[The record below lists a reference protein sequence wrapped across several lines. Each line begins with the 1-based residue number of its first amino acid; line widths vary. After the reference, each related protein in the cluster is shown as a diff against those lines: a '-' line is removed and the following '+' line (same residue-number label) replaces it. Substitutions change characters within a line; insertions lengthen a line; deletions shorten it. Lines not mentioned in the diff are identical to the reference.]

1 MASPSHQAPR
11 FPNSPTTVRAAV
23 LAILLSADDMTGM
36 ESIFD
41 GRKTTLN
48 TVIRALK
55 RKYGWPIELRSFP
68 TNTADGR
75 GAWASVFALPQ
86 EVIDAA
92 MAAGGRDWLDGYH
105 AAKKSRAGRSTRS
118 ARPLP

>member
-1 MASPSHQAPR
+1 MKHPAAPEFPPSPKTA
-11 FPNSPTTVRAAV
+11 RAAV
-23 LAILLSADDMTGM
+23 LAVLLTSDDMTGV

-41 GRKTTLN
+41 QRKISLA

-68 TNTADGR
+68 SNTADGR
-75 GAWASVFALPQ
+75 GAWASVYCLPR

-92 MAAGGRDWLDGYH
+92 LARGGREWLAGVQ
-105 AAKKSRAGRSTRS
+105 AARQTSGRARRAGTRQTG
-118 ARPLP
+118 A

>member
-1 MASPSHQAPR
+1 MANIKQAPS
-11 FPNSPTTVRAAV
+11 FPKSPTTARAAV
-23 LAILLSADDMTGM
+23 LAILLSNEDMTGM

-41 GRKTTLN
+41 GRKTALN

-75 GAWASVFALPQ
+75 GAWASVFSISQ
-86 EVIDAA
+86 DVIDAA
-92 MAAGGRDWLDGYH
+92 MDAGGCDWLEGYR
-105 AAKKSRAGRSTRS
+105 AAKKSRAGRSSR
-118 ARPLP
+118 

>member
-1 MASPSHQAPR
+1 MKQAPS
-11 FPNSPTTVRAAV
+11 FPKSPTTARAAV
-23 LAILLSADDMTGM
+23 LAILLSNEDMTGM

-41 GRKTTLN
+41 GRKTALN

-75 GAWASVFALPQ
+75 GAWATVFSIPQ
-86 EVIDAA
+86 DVIDAA
-92 MAAGGRDWLDGYH
+92 MKAGGREWLEGYL
-105 AAKKSRAGRSTRS
+105 AAKKSRAGRSLR
-118 ARPLP
+118 

>member
-1 MASPSHQAPR
+1 MADRINQAPR
-11 FPNSPTTVRAAV
+11 FPKSPTTARAAV

-36 ESIFD
+36 ESILD
-41 GRKTTLN
+41 GSKTALN

-55 RKYGWPIELRSFP
+55 RQYGWPIELRSFP

-75 GAWASVFALPQ
+75 GAWATVFSIPH

-92 MAAGGRDWLDGYH
+92 MEGGGRDWLQGYH
-105 AAKKSRAGRSTRS
+105 ASKKLRAGRSSR
-118 ARPLP
+118 

>member
-1 MASPSHQAPR
+1 MQQAPR
-11 FPNSPTTVRAAV
+11 FPKSPTTARAAV
-23 LAILLSADDMTGM
+23 LAVLLSEQDMTGM

-41 GRKTTLN
+41 GRKTALN

-68 TNTADGR
+68 ANTADGR
-75 GAWASVFALPQ
+75 GAWATVFSLPQ

-92 MAAGGRDWLDGYH
+92 MADGGRDWLEGYH
-105 AAKKSRAGRSTRS
+105 AAKRSRAGRSSRPS
-118 ARPLP
+118 RPLDPAD

>member
-1 MASPSHQAPR
+1 MANTMKQAPS
-11 FPNSPTTVRAAV
+11 FPKSPTTARAAV
-23 LAILLSADDMTGM
+23 LAILLSNEDMTGM

-41 GRKTTLN
+41 GRKTALN

-75 GAWASVFALPQ
+75 GAWATVFSIPQ
-86 EVIDAA
+86 DVIDAA
-92 MAAGGRDWLDGYH
+92 MDTGGRDWLEGYR
-105 AAKKSRAGRSTRS
+105 AAKKSRAGRSSR
-118 ARPLP
+118 

>member
-1 MASPSHQAPR
+1 MTKPAQPR
-11 FPNSPTTVRAAV
+11 FPNLPNTARAAV
-23 LAILLSADDMTGM
+23 LAVLLASEDMTGV

-41 GRKTTLN
+41 NRKTSLN

-75 GAWASVFALPQ
+75 GAWASVYSLPQ

-92 MAAGGRDWLDGYH
+92 FASGGRDWLDGVK
-105 AAKKSRAGRSTRS
+105 AAQAARARR
-118 ARPLP
+118 R